1 MRRPATHNGRSRDA
15 GETGEAGEIVA
26 ENADNTLI
34 AEPRSGV
41 GSRPAGRLRRAGKV
55 PAVMYG
61 LEADTSNLAVDHRE
75 LGHILAGES
84 GANTLI
90 TLKLDGEEHLTL
102 ARQIQRHPT
111 RGDVL
116 HVDFIRVRRDVAVA
130 AEVPVHLA
138 GEPEGV
144 RDGGVL
150 EQLVFTLSVEAK
162 PEDIPPGVE
171 ADVSALNIG
180 DQLRISD
187 LPLPAGVAV
196 QQEADELVVQVVMPR
211 VVEEPEPEEGEEGEE
226 IEGEVPEGEEGEAAP
241 SAEAGDGAEG
251 GGDAGSSGESS
262 ES

>member
-1 MRRPATHNGRSRDA
+1 MAD
-15 GETGEAGEIVA
+15 
-26 ENADNTLI
+26 NADNANNTLT
-34 AEPRSGV
+34 AESRAIV
-41 GSRPAGRLRRAGKV
+41 GSRPAGRLRREGKV

-61 LEADTSNLAVDHRE
+61 LETDTTNLTVPGRE
-75 LGHILAGES
+75 LTHILAGES

-90 TLKLDGEEHLTL
+90 TLEVDGEEHLAL

-130 AEVPVHLA
+130 ADVPVHLI

-150 EQLVFTLSVEAK
+150 EQLVFTLSIEAK

-180 DQLRISD
+180 DQLRIAD
-187 LPLPAGVAV
+187 LRLPAGVSV

-211 VVEEPEPEEGEEGEE
+211 VVEEPEPEEGEEGAEV
-226 IEGEVPEGEEGEAAP
+226 EGEVPEGEEGEGAPAGSAA
-241 SAEAGDGAEG
+241 GATGGEG
-251 GGDAGSSGESS
+251 GEASSSDESS

>member
-1 MRRPATHNGRSRDA
+1 MAD
-15 GETGEAGEIVA
+15 
-26 ENADNTLI
+26 NADNTLI
-34 AEPRSGV
+34 AEPRTVV
-41 GSRPAGRLRRAGKV
+41 GSRPAGRLRREGKV

-61 LEADTSNLAVDHRE
+61 LETETANLTVPGRALD
-75 LGHILAGES
+75 HILAGES

-90 TLKLDGEEHLTL
+90 TVRVNGEEHLTL

-130 AEVPVHLA
+130 AEIPVHLV

-150 EQLVFTLSVEAK
+150 EQLVFTLSIEAK

-171 ADVSALNIG
+171 VDIAAMNIF
-180 DQLRISD
+180 DQLRIED
-187 LPLPAGVAV
+187 LRLPAGVAV
-196 QQEADELVVQVVMPR
+196 QHEPDELLVQIVMPR
-211 VVEEPEPEEGEEGEE
+211 VVEEPEPEEAEEGEE
-226 IEGEVPEGEEGEAAP
+226 VEGEVPEGEEAEGAP
-241 SAEAGDGAEG
+241 AAEAGEGAEG
-251 GGDAGSSGESS
+251 GDASSGESS

>member
-1 MRRPATHNGRSRDA
+1 MAD
-15 GETGEAGEIVA
+15 
-26 ENADNTLI
+26 NADNTLI
-34 AEPRSGV
+34 AEPRTVV
-41 GSRPAGRLRRAGKV
+41 GSRPAGRLRREGKV

-61 LEADTSNLAVDHRE
+61 LETETANLTVPGRALD
-75 LGHILAGES
+75 HILAGES

-90 TLKLDGEEHLTL
+90 TVRVNGEEHLTL

-130 AEVPVHLA
+130 AEIPVHLV

-150 EQLVFTLSVEAK
+150 EQLVFTLSIEAK

-171 ADVSALNIG
+171 VDIAAMNIF
-180 DQLRISD
+180 DQLRIED
-187 LPLPAGVAV
+187 LRLPAGVAV
-196 QQEADELVVQVVMPR
+196 QHEPDELVVQIVMPR
-211 VVEEPEPEEGEEGEE
+211 VVEEPEPEEAEEGEE
-226 IEGEVPEGEEGEAAP
+226 VEGEVPEGEEAEGAP
-241 SAEAGDGAEG
+241 PAEAGEG
-251 GGDAGSSGESS
+251 GEAPASSDESS

>member
-1 MRRPATHNGRSRDA
+1 MAD
-15 GETGEAGEIVA
+15 
-26 ENADNTLI
+26 NADNTLI
-34 AEPRSGV
+34 AEPRTVV
-41 GSRPAGRLRRAGKV
+41 GSRPAGRLRREGKV

-61 LEADTSNLAVDHRE
+61 LETDTANLIVPGRE
-75 LGHILAGES
+75 LTHILAGES

-90 TLKLDGEEHLTL
+90 TVKVNGEEHLTL

-130 AEVPVHLA
+130 AEIPVHLV

-150 EQLVFTLSVEAK
+150 EQLVFTLSIEAK

-171 ADVSALNIG
+171 VDVSALNIF
-180 DQLRISD
+180 DQLRIED
-187 LPLPAGVAV
+187 LRLPTGVAV
-196 QQEADELVVQVVMPR
+196 QHEPDELVVQIVMPR
-211 VVEEPEPEEGEEGEE
+211 VVEEPEPEEAEEGEE
-226 IEGEVPEGEEGEAAP
+226 VEGEVPEGEEGEGAP
-241 SAEAGDGAEG
+241 AAEAGEG
-251 GGDAGSSGESS
+251 GEGGDTASSGESS

>member
-1 MRRPATHNGRSRDA
+1 MAD
-15 GETGEAGEIVA
+15 
-26 ENADNTLI
+26 NADNTLI
-34 AEPRSGV
+34 AEPRTV
-41 GSRPAGRLRRAGKV
+41 IGSRPAGRLRREGKV

-61 LEADTSNLAVDHRE
+61 LETDTANLTVPGRQLD
-75 LGHILAGES
+75 HILAGES

-90 TLKLDGEEHLTL
+90 TVKVNGEEHLAL

-130 AEVPVHLA
+130 AEIPVHLV

-150 EQLVFTLSVEAK
+150 EQLVFTVSIEAK

-171 ADVSALNIG
+171 VDVTALNIF
-180 DQLRISD
+180 DQLRIED
-187 LPLPAGVAV
+187 LRLPAGVAV
-196 QQEADELVVQVVMPR
+196 QHEPDELVVQVVMPR
-211 VVEEPEPEEGEEGEE
+211 VVEEPEPEEAEEGEE
-226 IEGEVPEGEEGEAAP
+226 VEGEVPEGEEGEGAP
-241 SAEAGDGAEG
+241 AAEAGEG
-251 GGDAGSSGESS
+251 GEGGDTASSGESS